1 MLFRR
6 NIWAVPM
13 RAICFRAVILLS
25 VMSGSALAEPQ
36 YGICRTQVDA
46 DVEKRFQH
54 KIATIEFTYV
64 WSKGGRP
71 GDSKSTALVYTDDCP
86 GYHVYDIFAT
96 EFDCEARAYYGTPPN
111 LIRYRDSAGGC

>member
-1 MLFRR
+1 
-6 NIWAVPM
+6 M
-13 RAICFRAVILLS
+13 RAFCFRAVIMLS

-111 LIRYRDSAGGC
+111 RIRYRDSAGGC